1 MLNDAWLKYNDEIL
15 SSIENFK
22 YEIFIK
28 EEIFKFLKFFKD
40 SDIVYEVFGEI
51 GDDLYEFLNC
61 IDTSHLEF
69 NSFIESLL
77 GIDAINEI
85 QEILN
90 LYEYANKNKYSNL
103 IKRFKFLPQFFKKEN
118 ILLNGRTLADPL
130 ITNIHTRF
138 LTSDLIWQSRNVKK
152 TQVINKNKILLQDNN
167 AKYDLFNCYHHN
179 SDKTN
184 VLKAEFLKRKKIF
197 QKLNCVQMSNEI
209 DDAIKKLDTEVLKK
223 HFGFRRITLG
233 SVSFG
238 YKEIFNLESDVVI
251 IPVNS
256 TIFQSC
262 KDVQKLVT
270 ICDNFPVFGHE
281 YPVFDHY
288 ALVGCVDASQFVLV
302 GERDTQT
309 FFLGY
314 AHYE

>member
-1 MLNDAWLKYNDEIL
+1 M
-15 SSIENFK
+15 
-22 YEIFIK
+22 
-28 EEIFKFLKFFKD
+28 
-40 SDIVYEVFGEI
+40 
-51 GDDLYEFLNC
+51 
-61 IDTSHLEF
+61 
-69 NSFIESLL
+69 
-77 GIDAINEI
+77 
-85 QEILN
+85 
-90 LYEYANKNKYSNL
+90 
-103 IKRFKFLPQFFKKEN
+103 
-118 ILLNGRTLADPL
+118 
-130 ITNIHTRF
+130 
-138 LTSDLIWQSRNVKK
+138 
-152 TQVINKNKILLQDNN
+152 
-167 AKYDLFNCYHHN
+167 
-179 SDKTN
+179 
-184 VLKAEFLKRKKIF
+184 
-197 QKLNCVQMSNEI
+197 
-209 DDAIKKLDTEVLKK
+209 
-223 HFGFRRITLG
+223 
-233 SVSFG
+233 SFG